1 MRAIAGK
8 VCRAPED
15 VQDAPIDPGATQLAK
30 RLEHLLRVLCRKI
43 LNSLEAQVAKVPGN
57 ARPDAGNCLEFT

>member
-15 VQDAPIDPGATQLAK
+15 VQDAPIDLLAAQFAK
-30 RLEHLLRVLCRKI
+30 RLEHLLWILCRKI
-43 LNSLEAQVAKVPGN
+43 LHSLKAQVAKALGN
-57 ARPDAGNCLEFT
+57 TWPHAGNRLEFT